1 MVVDGD
7 FIEFQLIKKMYDFVC
22 EKYKE
27 KNIGAKPFLVM
38 FKEFEVL
45 CGFESIDDIKLNI
58 LKSFVVLRKVACYQC
73 EAKIGSK
80 RVATAYFGL
89 GEYNG

>member
-1 MVVDGD
+1 MVDGD

-27 KNIGAKPFLVM
+27 KNICGRPFLVM
-38 FKEFEVL
+38 FKEFELL
-45 CGFESIDDIKLNI
+45 CGFENINDIQIKI
-58 LKSFVVLRKVACYQC
+58 LKSFVVLRKVSCYQC
-73 EAKIGSK
+73 EASIYGK

-89 GEYNG
+89 GESNG